1 MDDGGTI
8 ELELRITNHSARRL
22 GYKASWNL
30 PAGLKLI
37 SADKERTIAPRA
49 DGVLR
54 ARVRGISKGL
64 HVVTADVS
72 FAGYELKQWTEAL
85 IRVR

>member
-1 MDDGGTI
+1 
-8 ELELRITNHSARRL
+8 L